1 MVADETG
8 LYWTGADVEH
18 ATASLLKTS
27 FDGGTV
33 ILTSSNVIPSAPV
46 VDAKN
51 IYWGEPGAVKQMPL
65 AGGDVVTVTTDA
77 EGARGLTVDSTT
89 IYWFDA
95 LAIKSAP
102 IGGGATTTVLDTSDQ
117 GAAFYIQ
124 SLAVDETSL
133 YGIGEDGLLFKV
145 TPK

>member
-1 MVADETG
+1 
-8 LYWTGADVEH
+8 
-18 ATASLLKTS
+18 
-27 FDGGTV
+27 
-33 ILTSSNVIPSAPV
+33 
-46 VDAKN
+46 
-51 IYWGEPGAVKQMPL
+51 MPL